1 VKLCGRFDGPVLGF
15 AVTQFFWG
23 CCGSRLAYG
32 IIALCI
38 LGSLMFYS
46 GESSTQTLFL
56 RVMDTFMMMM
66 MNININDLWNL
77 YPKVLMFPAS
87 QKILKITFPDFS
99 HFYL

>member
-66 MNININDLWNL
+66 NNNNNNNNYSNNSNNNNNSYVNHRLANE
-77 YPKVLMFPAS
+77 
-87 QKILKITFPDFS
+87 
-99 HFYL
+99 

>member
-66 MNININDLWNL
+66 NINININ
-77 YPKVLMFPAS
+77 
-87 QKILKITFPDFS
+87 INI
-99 HFYL
+99 FYT

>member
-1 VKLCGRFDGPVLGF
+1 MKLCGRFDGPVLGF

-66 MNININDLWNL
+66 IIFWEPQPALCIM
-77 YPKVLMFPAS
+77 LMQF
-87 QKILKITFPDFS
+87 IFF
-99 HFYL
+99 

>member
-1 VKLCGRFDGPVLGF
+1 MKLCGRFDGPVLGF

-56 RVMDTFMMMM
+56 RVMDTFDDDDDDF
-66 MNININDLWNL
+66 NTSTLQHFNTSVHL
-77 YPKVLMFPAS
+77 VLS
-87 QKILKITFPDFS
+87 I
-99 HFYL
+99 